1 MIRAI
6 MTSMDFKNFHYLVPI
21 ITSSDFRDFEYGF
34 TGPNIPSLRWVKF
47 KYLNPSNTNKLVIIY
62 GGSLCASNGWRNA
75 TKDIVILQKL
85 IRKRL
90 RQNLINRRYQIL
102 LSLARHNLNSDVK
115 RLILTY

>member
-6 MTSMDFKNFHYLVPI
+6 MTSLDFKNFHYLVPI
-21 ITSSDFRDFEYGF
+21 ITSMDFRDFEYGF
-34 TGPNIPSLRWVKF
+34 TGPNIPSLLWIKNPSTL
-47 KYLNPSNTNKLVIIY
+47 KYNNPSNTCKLIIIY
-62 GGSLCASNGWRNA
+62 GSSRFCVSVRWRNA

-90 RQNLINRRYQIL
+90 RRHQIL
-102 LSLARHNLNSDVK
+102 LSLSRHNLNSDVK